1 MLIVHVSDCYAPR
14 TGGIESQV
22 GDLASRQA
30 AAGHEVHVLTAT
42 LGVAGERGG
51 VVDVED
57 GVHVH
62 RLGARIPFDP
72 ALREASDA
80 GSPVLEAAPTSEASE
95 AIRALAEAVQ
105 SRRQGQ
111 IRKALTVL

>member
-1 MLIVHVSDCYAPR
+1 MNLKLSIVTLAAVAMIGSAFAQGAGPAGAQ
-14 TGGIESQV
+14 GG
-22 GDLASRQA
+22 ASAGKGKGNRQM
-30 AAGHEVHVLTAT
+30 G
-42 LGVAGERGG
+42 GRRGG
-51 VVDVED
+51 GAMNFDAPV
-57 GVHVH
+57 
-62 RLGARIPFDP
+62 LARIPFDP

-80 GSPVLEAAPTSEASE
+80 GTPVLEAAPTSEASE